1 MKAFRRLRHASVGEL
16 ALAAG
21 LALCASVLLDKVG
34 ARGSEALVGLLL
46 GLGVG
51 LGFMALSVWQ
61 LRRAR

>member
-46 GLGVG
+46 GLGAG
-51 LGFMALSVWQ
+51 LGFMALAVWQ